1 MIILTGGAG
10 FIGSCVLKALN
21 EIGRDD
27 VLIVDSLRSGSKW
40 KNLVGKKYI
49 DIISK
54 EQFRAGMDADAFD
67 VDVHAVIHMGAC
79 SSTTESNA
87 DYLYDNNYLYS
98 IDVAEYAIARNARF
112 IYASSAATYGDGSL
126 GYADTTEDLRPLNMY
141 GYSKHLFDTW
151 VRKNDMADVSVGL
164 KLFNVFGPNE
174 AHKGDMRSMVSKAY
188 EQIRDTGTVQLF
200 ASNDAAYADGG
211 QMRDFVYVKDVAR
224 IVIQLLARTDVNGI
238 YNVGTGT
245 ARTWNDL
252 VKAVAKPMKK
262 RPKITYID
270 MPDHVKDQYQNFTQA
285 DMTSFETAFPDFA
298 FTSLEDAVADYVG
311 GHLMQSWQ
319 AY

>member
-40 KNLVGKKYI
+40 KNLVGKRFI

-54 EQFRAGMDADAFD
+54 EQFRAGIDADAFD
-67 VDVHAVIHMGAC
+67 VDVDAVIHFGAC

-98 IDVAEYAIARNARF
+98 IDVAEYAISRNARF

-126 GYADTTEDLRPLNMY
+126 GYADATVDLRPLNMY
-141 GYSKHLFDTW
+141 GYSKHLFDMW
-151 VRKNDMADVSVGL
+151 VRKNDMADVCVGL

-174 AHKGDMRSMVSKAY
+174 EHKGDMRSMVSKAY
-188 EQIRDTGTVQLF
+188 DQIVESGSVQLF

-211 QMRDFVYVKDVAR
+211 QMRDFVYVKDVTR
-224 IVIQLLARTDVNGI
+224 VVLQLLARTDVNGI
-238 YNVGTGT
+238 YNLGTGT

-252 VKAVAKPMKK
+252 VKAVAKTMKK
-262 RPKITYID
+262 RPKITYVD

-285 DMTSFETAFPDFA
+285 DMTSFTTVFPDFE

-311 GHLMQSWQ
+311 GHLMQRWQ
-319 AY
+319 TY